1 MFHSPLVN
9 YYWRRADKIKANP
22 FTSKLAWC
30 DHPRWSNYFAHAMVA
45 LLAASQAWH
54 SNFDRDEQQVR
65 FLAFRFAVQRISPT
79 WRLKNRPGAKTI
91 NHGVYR
97 VCKLTFTAGQFR
109 DRDPRRRSSLIKA
122 LRTRCRRCF
131 SSNLAALAVLSAW

>member
-45 LLAASQAWH
+45 LLAASQTWH

-79 WRLKNRPGAKTI
+79 WRPKKSAGGKNHKPWCISCVQVDFHCGSIQRSGSQA
-91 NHGVYR
+91 
-97 VCKLTFTAGQFR
+97 TFVF
-109 DRDPRRRSSLIKA
+109 
-122 LRTRCRRCF
+122 
-131 SSNLAALAVLSAW
+131 N